1 MGAVPIQGTHDPRP
15 TGKLHAARWLHEHLR
30 LILLSAILSFALTI
44 CLIMLLHGASAMSV
58 TVVDGGK
65 STVIQTRTTDVKSL
79 FEEQNITVGPN
90 DELSQ
95 ALTASLQDGSRIVI
109 DRAVGV
115 TLAADGKNELKYT
128 TADTV
133 QEALADLKVPLTGDD
148 RVFPALSAPIEPGT
162 TIKVVRVKKD
172 IVATQHP
179 VAYTVVKQKDP
190 SLLEGQ
196 QKVVRTGKEGRLVK
210 TYQRVYEDGK
220 LVSEQMIAKSME
232 QPAVQQVVA
241 VGAKKKPAVTTLS
254 YNAGANQPR
263 TIKLGGQTVRV
274 KQTINNMTLTAYSA
288 GPASTGKSEGD
299 AGYGITASGTKVA
312 EGRTIAVDPK
322 VIPIG
327 WWVYIEGIGF
337 RRAED
342 TGGAIKGK
350 KIDVYYD
357 SEKYANKFGL
367 KRGYTV
373 HVIGPVK
380 PTAD

>member
-1 MGAVPIQGTHDPRP
+1 M
-15 TGKLHAARWLHEHLR
+15 
-30 LILLSAILSFALTI
+30 SAILSFALTI
-44 CLIMLLHGASAMSV
+44 CLILLLHGASAMSV

-79 FEEQNITVGPN
+79 FEEQNIKVGPN
-90 DELSQ
+90 DDLSQ

-115 TLAADGKNELKYT
+115 KLAADGKSEIKYT

-133 QEALADLKVPLTGDD
+133 QEALADLHVSVAAED
-148 RVFPALSAPIEPGT
+148 RVYPALGASVQDGT
-162 TIKVVRVKKD
+162 TIKIVRVKKD
-172 IVATQHP
+172 VVSTEHP
-179 VAYTVVKQKDP
+179 VAYTIVKQPDNN
-190 SLLEGQ
+190 LLEGK
-196 QKVVRTGKEGRLVK
+196 QKVVRTGKQGRLVK

-232 QPAVQQVVA
+232 QPAVQQIVA
-241 VGAKKKPAVTTLS
+241 VGAKKKAAAVKTLS
-254 YNAGANQPR
+254 YNPEAASQPR
-263 TIKLGGQTVRV
+263 LLKLGGQTVKV
-274 KQTINNMTLTAYSA
+274 KRSISNVTLTAYSA
-288 GPASTGKSEGD
+288 GPASTGKSKGD
-299 AGYGITASGTKVA
+299 AGYGVTASGTQVS

-350 KIDVYYD
+350 KIDVYFD

-380 PTAD
+380 PSAD